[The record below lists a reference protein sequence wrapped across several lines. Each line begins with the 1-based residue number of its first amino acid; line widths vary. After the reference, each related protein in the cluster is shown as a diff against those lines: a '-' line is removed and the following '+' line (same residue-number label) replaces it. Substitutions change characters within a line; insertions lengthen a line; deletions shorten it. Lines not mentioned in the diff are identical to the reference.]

1 MGTNR
6 LGDGVLRAR
15 GEDSAQR
22 GWIGGGCCDDVIHGG
37 LRTGGH
43 FGYDGAI
50 FLFEIKNHLMDLASP
65 PPRRTVYMDGVFDLF
80 HVGHSA
86 AIAQCTSRWGIVLTR
101 VYCESNILQ
110 NA

>member
-1 MGTNR
+1 
-6 LGDGVLRAR
+6 
-15 GEDSAQR
+15 
-22 GWIGGGCCDDVIHGG
+22 
-37 LRTGGH
+37 
-43 FGYDGAI
+43 
-50 FLFEIKNHLMDLASP
+50 MDLASP

-80 HVGHSA
+80 HVGHLA